1 MICLHGKL
9 RVEDLAR
16 RPSQLSSTELAERA
30 ESARTQLKT
39 DPDCYLKTG
48 PYRVPVLNTG
58 VLERLCLPGL
68 IRDGHGDRRH
78 KQMSASGRFS
88 ER

>member
-39 DPDCYLKTG
+39 DPDCHLKNRT
-48 PYRVPVLNTG
+48 VPGTG
-58 VLERLCLPGL
+58 VEYGRL
-68 IRDGHGDRRH
+68 RAT
-78 KQMSASGRFS
+78 MSAWPCRTHQKRSV
-88 ER
+88 